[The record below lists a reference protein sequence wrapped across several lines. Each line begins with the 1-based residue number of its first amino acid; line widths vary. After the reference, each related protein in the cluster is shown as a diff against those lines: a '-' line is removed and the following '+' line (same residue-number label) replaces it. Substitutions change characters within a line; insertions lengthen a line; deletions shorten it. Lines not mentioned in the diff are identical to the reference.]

1 MLDIN
6 TTYIKWS
13 CHDSDGGD
21 KSTFGKW
28 TVKSFKCVMK
38 AANESCRVDYFIRL
52 DITNI
57 R

>member
-21 KSTFGKW
+21 KSKFGKW

-57 R
+57 S